1 MEQLTS
7 HIEIISAGLA
17 NNHPLLAVSF
27 ATKKAENSG
36 GVAGGYF
43 IGEKHRMRLFPTFVI

>member
-1 MEQLTS
+1 MKQLTS
-7 HIEIISAGLA
+7 HIENISAGLA
-17 NNHPLLAVSF
+17 NNRPLLAVSF

-43 IGEKHRMRLFPTFVI
+43 LHEKHRMRLFPTFVI